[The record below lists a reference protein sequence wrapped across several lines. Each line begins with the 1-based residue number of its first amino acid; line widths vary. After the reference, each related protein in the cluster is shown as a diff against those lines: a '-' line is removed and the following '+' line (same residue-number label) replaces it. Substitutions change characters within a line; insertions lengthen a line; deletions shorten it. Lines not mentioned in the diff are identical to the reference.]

1 LVATIKMLFISA
13 QVRRLVVIHIY
24 QGKTDPLEAAKKQR
38 KNIPQEVLLREVVV
52 WTRFL
57 LL

>member
-38 KNIPQEVLLREVVV
+38 KISHK
-52 WTRFL
+52 RFCCGT
-57 LL
+57 